1 MVNTLEKKLES
12 LEDILARMKSVLI
25 AYSGGVDSTFLLKV
39 ARDALG
45 EKAVAAMAISPIYP
59 SSELEMARKMAKR
72 LRVRLILIHT
82 KELTNENFCQ
92 NSLERC
98 YFCKKELFSR
108 LSKIASKYNLSFI
121 LDGSN
126 YDDSSDFRPGT
137 KAAEEFGVR
146 SPLQEVLLTKEDIR
160 LLSKK
165 MHLSTW
171 NKPSLACLSSR
182 IPYGEKITEEKLRR
196 IEKAENFLKDLGI
209 KQLRVRDH
217 NNIAR
222 VEVMREDMLKLFQG
236 SVADRIIT
244 RFKDLGYTY
253 VTLDLEGYRIG
264 SMNEVLNR
272 EEQDGKKVD

>member
-209 KQLRVRDH
+209 KQLRIRDH